1 MCVCVCVPL
10 SHVQLFTNPWTVAHQ
25 AALSMEFSEQQYWSE
40 LPLPSPGDVPHPG
53 IEPQSPAL
61 QADSL
66 WSKPHP
72 LFKFYPVPSCQKV
85 SGNNNYILRADW
97 SAESTWMIPG
107 IHCQRHHNL
116 RHVNNVKKQGHR
128 SDKMT
133 YVLCCAVRSHS
144 VMSEFLQYHEL

>member
-1 MCVCVCVPL
+1 
-10 SHVQLFTNPWTVAHQ
+10 
-25 AALSMEFSEQQYWSE
+25 MEFSEQQDWSE

>member
-1 MCVCVCVPL
+1 MNERVFSCVW
-10 SHVQLFTNPWTVAHQ
+10 LFATPWTVAHQ

>member
-1 MCVCVCVPL
+1 
-10 SHVQLFTNPWTVAHQ
+10 
-25 AALSMEFSEQQYWSE
+25 MEFSEQQYWSG
-40 LPLPSPGDVPHPG
+40 LPLSSPGDVPHPG
-53 IEPQSPAL
+53 IKPHSPAL

-72 LFKFYPVPSCQKV
+72 FFKFYPVPSSCQKV

-97 SAESTWMIPG
+97 SAESTRMIPG

-133 YVLCCAVRSHS
+133 YMLCCAVRSHS
-144 VMSEFLQYHEL
+144 VMFEFLQYHEL